1 MPVSPVKSDHTGEV
15 GEGRKGKGKR
25 EHEMASGI
33 TSLCQPNLSV
43 SEQAEMDGPVILRH
57 R

>member
-1 MPVSPVKSDHTGEV
+1 MPVSPVKSDHTGGV

-25 EHEMASGI
+25 EQEMASGI
-33 TSLCQPNLSV
+33 TRFCQLNLLV
-43 SEQAEMDGPVILRH
+43 SEQAEMDVTVILRH

>member
-1 MPVSPVKSDHTGEV
+1 MPVGPVKSDHTGGV

-25 EHEMASGI
+25 EQEMASGI